1 LALQNQSFAL
11 ALSRVRAALRSEA
24 ERQWRAKELKAFRG
38 QLGLSDADFMADSLM
53 EQLANGTGDKL
64 LKVAP

>member
-24 ERQWRAKELKAFRG
+24 ERQKRAVELKALRG
-38 QLGLSDADFMADSLM
+38 ELGLSDADFIADSLM
-53 EQLANGTGDKL
+53 EQLANGTGEKL
-64 LKVAP
+64 LKAAP